1 MNKAQMTRSMY
12 HKIMTRVN
20 ELSIDQKNDL
30 INEIIS
36 ELVNERHSDNNQR
49 IVGIYEAMELV
60 LNMDII
66 N

>member
-1 MNKAQMTRSMY
+1 MSKAELTRGMY
-12 HKIMTRVN
+12 HAIM
-20 ELSIDQKNDL
+20 QKVDKLDKDRLHDL
-30 INEIIS
+30 VSEMIS
-36 ELVNERHSDNNQR
+36 ELVNDRHSDNNDR